1 MEVTMKRKFSIAR
14 TGLVTGMLAAAI
26 SINVFAAQV
35 NEESAKTVALENA
48 GQTTE
53 TVTFIS
59 SVSDYED
66 GKLVYDVKFMTK
78 DYQKYEYEINQ
89 ADGFILSIEY
99 DAGTSAQSSGNNS
112 ISLEKAQEIA
122 LNHARKKADEV
133 VFIKTESEYKNR
145 YTEYDMEFY
154 TGDKIEYNYE
164 INGSTGTIISWD
176 YDAKKYQP
184 STTNT
189 TINSSQ
195 SKAVSGIDSAKAAAL
210 NHAGLNA
217 SSGVIWGE
225 VKTDYEDGRL
235 VYEGEFF
242 YSDLE
247 YEFEIDATT
256 GAVID
261 WDMESIYD

>member
-1 MEVTMKRKFSIAR
+1 MKRKFLIAR

-26 SINVFAAQV
+26 SMNVFAAQV

-89 ADGFILSIEY
+89 S
-99 DAGTSAQSSGNNS
+99 
-112 ISLEKAQEIA
+112 EKAQEIA
-122 LNHARKKADEV
+122 LNHAGKKADEV
-133 VFIKTESEYKNR
+133 VFTKTESEYKNR

-164 INGSTGTIISWD
+164 INGSTGAIISWD
-176 YDAKKYQP
+176 YNAKNYQP
-184 STTNT
+184 ATTNT
-189 TINSSQ
+189 TTNSSQ

-247 YEFEIDATT
+247 YEFEIDAAT

-261 WDMESIYD
+261 WDMELYL